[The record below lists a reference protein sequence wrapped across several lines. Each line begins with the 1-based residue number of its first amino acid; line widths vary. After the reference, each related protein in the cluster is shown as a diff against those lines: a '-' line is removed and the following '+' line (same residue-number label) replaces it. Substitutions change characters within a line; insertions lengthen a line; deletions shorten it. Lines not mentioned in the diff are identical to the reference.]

1 MEAPD
6 LRCEGESTMER
17 WEDRL
22 LAAYVRGMAR
32 RNLPLLPPSLMETP
46 LELLTAEE
54 IETIFHAEKPLV

>member
-32 RNLPLLPPSLMETP
+32 RDLALLPASLMECL
-46 LELLTAEE
+46 LEL
-54 IETIFHAEKPLV
+54 PSG